1 LEGALHHLELVGA
14 LAQPSQLRLQA
25 GIELPNTARALSRK
39 AEALQHL
46 QPLRA
51 QRLLLGILCVGARDD
66 QETLPRAGG
75 ERAIKR
81 SQSLLA
87 NLVEAFLQPF
97 ELRLRPKLEGDEG
110 LCAGPNAM
118 ANVVARHYEVAA
130 LIVAPANHDVGVRM
144 AGVEMIDRHP
154 VEPCIKIAFH
164 LGQQIADEGFEIG
177 KTR

>member
-1 LEGALHHLELVGA
+1 DLVDHADRDDPADQRCLTRPTFEQRHGHHRAFYARLLEGALHHLELVGA

-39 AEALQHL
+39 AEALQRL

-51 QRLLLGILCVGARDD
+51 QRLLLGILCVGAHDD
-66 QETLPRAGG
+66 QETLPGAGG

-118 ANVVARHYEVAA
+118 A
-130 LIVAPANHDVGVRM
+130 
-144 AGVEMIDRHP
+144 
-154 VEPCIKIAFH
+154 
-164 LGQQIADEGFEIG
+164 
-177 KTR
+177 